1 MKKTL
6 VALIL
11 AIVAFSCD
19 DDNETTPDDFIVAR
33 KNGVTWE
40 GHTEMV
46 FDQNNNSDT
55 LYIFG
60 IGIDETLVMRIKFEG
75 LGNYSLEKSHGTYY
89 TTLGGDVL
97 TSEYQTEGGNYIG
110 GVKITRYDK
119 DARIVEGNFGV
130 VLKQKR
136 GNPDSS
142 TQSVVFTLGRF
153 RGKIKQN

>member
-19 DDNETTPDDFIVAR
+19 DDNGTTPDDFMFAEKNSVA
-33 KNGVTWE
+33 WE
-40 GHTEMV
+40 GRTEMV
-46 FDQNNNSDT
+46 FDQHNNSDT

-60 IGIDETLVMRIKFEG
+60 TGTEETLVMRIKFEG
-75 LGNYSLEKSHGTYY
+75 IGNYALERSQGTYY

-97 TSEYQTEGGNYIG
+97 TSEYQTEGGDYIG
-110 GVKITRYDK
+110 GVKITRYDR
-119 DARIVEGNFGV
+119 DERIVEGNFGV

-136 GNPDSS
+136 SNPENGIP
-142 TQSVVFTLGRF
+142 SVVFTMGRF
-153 RGKIKQN
+153 KGKIRQN